1 MSVEYWGIRM
11 YGVNESQLE
20 ARHNTDPE
28 FWGDP
33 QILEEDYNDAREVN
47 INLKNG
53 KVVPLYFESTEDDSY
68 LGFEPS
74 YPWEIK
80 GNARLDITKEDVEEA
95 IVEFLKPYGYD
106 PEDIHKAMEYI
117 NTYNCC

>member
-11 YGVNESQLE
+11 YGVNESQLA

-28 FWGDP
+28 FWGVP
-33 QILEEDYNDAREVN
+33 QILEEDYNDVREVN
-47 INLKNG
+47 IN
-53 KVVPLYFESTEDDSY
+53 ESTEDDSY